1 MEKIDIVDS
10 IYSYVVDGLTLEK
23 IGNKYSLT
31 AREISNILEPYG
43 ITGRR
48 NAERVNGFYGYNLG
62 IFKNGYIVETSG
74 NGYNEGD
81 AISVTR
87 KKIKDFVYHKGEN
100 QTLENFLQYGP
111 PKAKFKSVGKITASV
126 VVSIITVS
134 IINPFSLFEIGT
146 TENSSVVSD
155 FFIELKD
162 DIIDIAKDTFIAKII
177 YKTNDK
183 IDDYKINKISEGNA
197 QVINDLNHQAINGEP
212 GYFML
217 DGVKYIGFINDDKPV
232 GECFGIDKNSN
243 SISVGTYIDGIKG
256 INNKG
261 LKTKDN
267 FIEIGTFS
275 NDILIDGLL
284 LEKKASEIIEIV
296 QIRQGATSNIDD
308 DVSKILFNI
317 STGKSD
323 LLDIEGN
330 IINNYIEGN
339 YTSLASTNYLV
350 VEDWK
355 IEIGLFSI
363 KNNKILYKDD
373 EVFMSVDIDSNDVE
387 YNSLVLYE
395 YFKRE
400 GEEKAADSIT
410 GCKLEFNTQS
420 NRIEYTYLTEKMEH
434 HYTKNLNY

>member
-1 MEKIDIVDS
+1 MKKDEIVDS
-10 IYSYVVDGLTLEK
+10 IYRYIVNGENLADIAQIYELTTGGL
-23 IGNKYSLT
+23 SH
-31 AREISNILEPYG
+31 ILEPYG
-43 ITGRR
+43 ITG
-48 NAERVNGFYGYNLG
+48 EVNKTGKVGKGKYSAL
-62 IFKNGYIVETSG
+62 FKNGYKTQSKTDKHE
-74 NGYNEGD
+74 
-81 AISVTR
+81 
-87 KKIKDFVYHKGEN
+87 KGETIIITKDVLYEYLN
-100 QTLENFLQYGP
+100 KRGSKQTLEEYLEYGP
-111 PKAKFKSVGKITASV
+111 PKVKFKSVGKITAIV
-126 VVSIITVS
+126 AVSIITVS
-134 IINPFSLFEIGT
+134 VINPLSLFEVGT
-146 TENSSVVSD
+146 TETSNVVTD
-155 FFIELKD
+155 FFIELKED
-162 DIIDIAKDTFIAKII
+162 VIDIAKDTFIAKII
-177 YKTNDK
+177 DKTSDK
-183 IDDYKINKISEGNA
+183 IDEYNLNKISEDNA
-197 QVINDLNHQAINGEP
+197 QVINNLNHQAINGEP

-267 FIEIGTFS
+267 FIEIGIFS

-296 QIRQGATSNIDD
+296 QIRQGATSNIDN

-323 LLDIEGN
+323 LLDTEGN
-330 IINNYIEGN
+330 IINNYIEEN
-339 YTSLASTNYLV
+339 YTPLASTNYLV

-410 GCKLEFNTQS
+410 GCKLKFNTQS